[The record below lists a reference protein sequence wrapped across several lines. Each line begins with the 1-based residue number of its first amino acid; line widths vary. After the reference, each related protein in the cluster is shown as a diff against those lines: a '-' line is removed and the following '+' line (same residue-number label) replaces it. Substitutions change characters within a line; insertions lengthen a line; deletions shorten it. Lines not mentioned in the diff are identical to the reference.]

1 MGITHD
7 SRLVI
12 SLKEARKL
20 LGKELSEKLSDEE
33 LEKLIID
40 LDELARLTIRGIMDG
55 SLKIPENKKSGKN
68 SKRDSRNGN
77 N

>member
-1 MGITHD
+1 MDIGYD
-7 SRLVI
+7 SMLVI

-20 LGKELSEKLSDEE
+20 LGKEISEKLFDEE

-55 SLKIPENKKSGKN
+55 S
-68 SKRDSRNGN
+68 
-77 N
+77 